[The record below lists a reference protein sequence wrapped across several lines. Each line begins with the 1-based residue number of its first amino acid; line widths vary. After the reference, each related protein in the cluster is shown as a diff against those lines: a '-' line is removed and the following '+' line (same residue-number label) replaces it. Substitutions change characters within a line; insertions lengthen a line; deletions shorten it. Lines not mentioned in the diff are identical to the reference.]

1 MNVKNCE
8 KKEKSTVGLVV
19 EVSPEEFDK
28 AIDEAYRK
36 AKSRIS
42 VPGFR
47 KGKAPRKIVENMYGA
62 NVFYEDALE
71 GILPAVFSFGAGEN
85 KLETVGYPTLDN
97 VEFGDDKS
105 VTITYTV
112 AVYPTVTIGEYKGIH
127 AEKPLVEVTESDID
141 TEIEKVRYQ
150 NARIETITNRP
161 VVNGDTVTIDY
172 CGTLDGVA
180 FDGGTAENYEL
191 KIGSG
196 SFIPG
201 FEEKIQGMKVEEER
215 DLDLTFPKEYHAK
228 ELAGKDVVFHV
239 KVHEIKS
246 QVLPEVDDEF
256 VKDVSEFDTLAE
268 YREDIKKTLT
278 ASKMEAAQKTFENNV
293 LDKLS
298 DSVEGDIPDA
308 LVDQYVDG
316 AVDNMRGNL
325 AQYGMELEMYLNMM
339 NMNLETFRDN
349 LRPNAEKNV
358 KNTLALEKVAE
369 LEKLEP
375 TEEEL
380 EAGYKEMAE
389 TYGMELDK
397 VKDQINKEMLSRE
410 LNLRA
415 ASKLVIDAA
424 VAEDPKP
431 EEKEE
436 KKAEEKP
443 EAEEKPKK
451 KTTTTRKKAA
461 PKKTETAEKKAA
473 KDSEETQEEAAEDKA
488 ETKE

>member
-8 KKEKSTVGLVV
+8 KKEKSTVSLVV

-28 AIDEAYRK
+28 AIDGAYRK

-42 VPGFR
+42 IPGFR
-47 KGKAPRKIVENMYGA
+47 KGKAPRKIIESMYGA

-71 GILPAVFSFGAGEN
+71 GILPAVFTYGAGESN
-85 KLETVGYPTLDN
+85 LQTVGYPTLDN
-97 VEFGDDKS
+97 VDFGDDKS
-105 VTITYTV
+105 VTVSYTV

-127 AEKPLVEVTESDID
+127 AEKPLVEVKESDID

-196 SFIPG
+196 TFIPG

-215 DLDLTFPKEYHAK
+215 DLDLTFPKDYHA
-228 ELAGKDVVFHV
+228 ENLAGKDVVFHV

-268 YREDIKKTLT
+268 YREDLKKNITT
-278 ASKMEAAQKTFENNV
+278 TKMEAAQRTFENNV

-339 NMNLETFRDN
+339 NMNLEAFRAN

-380 EAGYKEMAE
+380 ENGYKEMAE
-389 TYGMELDK
+389 TYGMEIDK
-397 VKDQINKEMLSRE
+397 VKDQVNKDMLTRE

-431 EEKEE
+431 EEPAE
-436 KKAEEKP
+436 KAEEKP
-443 EAEEKPKK
+443 EGEEKPKK
-451 KTTTTRKKAA
+451 KTTTRKKAA
-461 PKKTETAEKKAA
+461 PKKSEATEKKEENAA
-473 KDSEETQEEAAEDKA
+473 EEVKEEQAEDKS
-488 ETKE
+488 EVKE

>member
-1 MNVKNCE
+1 MQTVNVKNCE

-47 KGKAPRKIVENMYGA
+47 KGKAPRKIVESMYGA

-105 VTITYTV
+105 VTVTYTV

-127 AEKPLVEVTESDID
+127 AEKPLAEVTESDID

-150 NARIETITNRP
+150 NARIETITDRP

-172 CGTLDGVA
+172 RGTLDGVA

-201 FEEKIQGMKVEEER
+201 FEEKIQGMRVEEER

-268 YREDIKKTLT
+268 YRADIKKTLT

-298 DSVEGDIPDA
+298 DMVEGDIPDA
-308 LVDQYVDG
+308 LVEQYVDG

-325 AQYGMELEMYLNMM
+325 AQY
-339 NMNLETFRDN
+339 
-349 LRPNAEKNV
+349 
-358 KNTLALEKVAE
+358 
-369 LEKLEP
+369 
-375 TEEEL
+375 
-380 EAGYKEMAE
+380 
-389 TYGMELDK
+389 
-397 VKDQINKEMLSRE
+397 LS
-410 LNLRA
+410 L
-415 ASKLVIDAA
+415 IHI
-424 VAEDPKP
+424 
-431 EEKEE
+431 
-436 KKAEEKP
+436 
-443 EAEEKPKK
+443 
-451 KTTTTRKKAA
+451 
-461 PKKTETAEKKAA
+461 
-473 KDSEETQEEAAEDKA
+473 
-488 ETKE
+488 